1 MGAENTIIDGIFQAV
16 INVISTVLGWIV
28 SVVFANKYI
37 AIITYLILVNFF
49 AIFLMKKDKKLAK
62 MPNARRIR
70 ERTLLIVAFAG
81 GGLGEYYAMYKYK
94 HKTLHQKFLVG
105 VPISILLHFLV
116 LSYTLLVGISA

>member
-1 MGAENTIIDGIFQAV
+1 MGTENTIIDGIFKAIV
-16 INVISTVLGWIV
+16 NVISTVLTWIV
-28 SVVFANKYI
+28 SVVFVNKYI
-37 AIITYLILVNFF
+37 AIITYFVLVNLL

-62 MPNARRIR
+62 TPDARRIR
-70 ERTLLIVAFAG
+70 ERTLLVVALAG

-94 HKTLHQKFLVG
+94 HKTLHQKFLVI